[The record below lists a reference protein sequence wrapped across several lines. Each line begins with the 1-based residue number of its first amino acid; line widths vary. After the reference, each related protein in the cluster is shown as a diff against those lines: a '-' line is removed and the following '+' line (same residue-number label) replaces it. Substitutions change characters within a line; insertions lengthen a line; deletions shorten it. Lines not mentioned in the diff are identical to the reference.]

1 MVADVRFVFFTKGG
15 GLNRELTVNAGHV
28 DLYQAGPAFNHI
40 SFKMNYLEL
49 PLKLGYKFQLGDKL
63 DLIPSIGIY
72 GSYGFNAGNCSLDV
86 YHSYE
91 NYGAYVPTQ
100 WKPFDGYY
108 KVDDANSSSVSVIP
122 LKELRH
128 WDFGGTVGLKA
139 VISNHFTASF
149 NYSHSIRAIQ
159 RQMDLRNSN
168 FQLSVGY
175 QF

>member
-1 MVADVRFVFFTKGG
+1 M
-15 GLNRELTVNAGHV
+15 
-28 DLYQAGPAFNHI
+28 
-40 SFKMNYLEL
+40 
-49 PLKLGYKFQLGDKL
+49 
-63 DLIPSIGIY
+63 
-72 GSYGFNAGNCSLDV
+72 
-86 YHSYE
+86 
-91 NYGAYVPTQ
+91 
-100 WKPFDGYY
+100 
-108 KVDDANSSSVSVIP
+108 DDANSSSVSVIP